1 MPTFTHFASLFL
13 MLLFTPSLTQA
24 QDSAANKFIIR
35 GQVQDAAGTAVA
47 FANVAL
53 YTASDSTLAKVETT
67 GDDGLF
73 RIVDVPG
80 NTYDLVVT
88 YIGAPE
94 LRMPGI
100 RVDRDVD
107 VEVLQL
113 SPAGVELAEA
123 TVTARRAL
131 VEVKPDRT
139 VFNVE
144 GTINAVGNSGL
155 DLLRKAP
162 GVTVD
167 NNDNINVL
175 SRSGVLL
182 YVDGRRMPLSGADLA
197 TYLRNLNAEEID
209 RIDIITNPGARY
221 EAEGNAG
228 IIDIRLKKAEDEG
241 ANGSVS
247 VNGSQGRYSQG
258 NVTANGNYRN
268 RWINVFGSAGY
279 ANSQWYNVTGLENYQ
294 NSLLLDQVVFNSS
307 VNSSPNYRIGADF
320 SVGEKHTL
328 GFLASG
334 RYNDNTGY
342 VRDDV
347 DIFNLATGVETVDS
361 TLAART
367 DNDSDRS
374 QNAYNLNYRYL
385 PGEGQTLNVD
395 LDFGRY
401 RNDALSEQVNAYTN
415 AAGSPLSSIYYYF
428 DTPIDIDIY
437 TAKADYERTLWGGTL
452 SAGGKFS
459 RVMTENTFLFYDVH
473 PGAPSERTL
482 DEQLSNR
489 FDYTENVYAGYL
501 SYQGKWSDRWQFTA
515 GLRAEITDAEGELM
529 PFLEELREPPVEL
542 NYVSFFP
549 NAGLTYSLD
558 AQKGNTLNLAYGR
571 RINRPDY
578 NVLNPFREQISQLT
592 YERGNPFL
600 RPEIVDNLELGY
612 THAYRYNFKLG
623 YSSTSNQITRL
634 IGPDNEDPR
643 AGYISWDNLASQRV
657 ISFNASAPM
666 QLQEK
671 WNLYVNASASHL
683 YNQADYGDGA
693 VIDVKAFTYSFF
705 VQNTINLPW
714 NLVAEIGGYFSGPG
728 VWGGVLRYNEQGA
741 LNLGLQRKFLNDQLN
756 VKLSANDILFT
767 SGWTGTSEFNG
778 LRTVG
783 YGNWDSRRVALSL
796 SYSFGNQQVKS
807 RNRRTGLEK
816 EAERLG
822 DGE

>member
-1 MPTFTHFASLFL
+1 MRIPIT
-13 MLLFTPSLTQA
+13 LLLLVILCTCARAQLTL
-24 QDSAANKFIIR
+24 R
-35 GQVQDAAGTAVA
+35 GQVQDADELPVA

-53 YTASDSTLAKVETT
+53 YLSADSSLVKVETT
-67 GDDGLF
+67 DDAGLF
-73 RIVDVPG
+73 RMENVPPE
-80 NTYDLVVT
+80 TYDLSVT
-88 YIGAPE
+88 YLGAPE
-94 LRMPGI
+94 LRRAGLIVQQDTDLGI
-100 RVDRDVD
+100 
-107 VEVLQL
+107 LAM

-131 VEVKPDRT
+131 VEVKADRT

-182 YVDGRRMPLSGADLA
+182 YVDGRRMPLSGDDLA

-241 ANGSVS
+241 ANGSLS
-247 VNGSQGRYSQG
+247 VNGSQGRYFQG
-258 NVTANGNYRN
+258 SVNANGNYRN
-268 RWINVFGSAGY
+268 RWINLFGSAGY
-279 ANSQWYNVTGLENYQ
+279 SNSEWYNTTGLENYQ
-294 NSLLLDQVVFNSS
+294 NGLLLDQVLYNTSTNST
-307 VNSSPNYRIGADF
+307 PTYRIGADINL
-320 SVGEKHTL
+320 GERHTV

-334 RYNDNTGY
+334 RYSDMEGFVYDNIGIYNLSTGTENY
-342 VRDDV
+342 
-347 DIFNLATGVETVDS
+347 DS
-361 TLAART
+361 TLAAT
-367 DNDSDRS
+367 TVNDYDRS
-374 QNAYNLNYRYL
+374 QNAYNLNYRYASE
-385 PGEGQTLNVD
+385 EGRTLNVD
-395 LDFGRY
+395 LDYGRY
-401 RNDALSEQVNAYTN
+401 RNDNLSDQVNAYS
-415 AAGSPLSSIYYYF
+415 APGGSPLSSVSYAF

-437 TAKADYERTLWGGTL
+437 TAKADYEQKLGAGQL
-452 SAGGKFS
+452 SAGTKFS
-459 RVMTENTFLFYDVH
+459 RVMTENTFLFYDVFTGL
-473 PGAPSERTL
+473 PAEAVRNDTR
-482 DEQLSNR
+482 SNR

-501 SYQGKWSDRWQFTA
+501 SYQGKWGERWQYTA
-515 GLRAEITDAEGELM
+515 GLRVEVTDADGELM
-529 PFLEELREPPVEL
+529 PFLDDLREPPVEL
-542 NYVSFFP
+542 NYVSLFP
-549 NAGLTYSLD
+549 NAGLTYAID
-558 AQKGNTLNLAYGR
+558 AQKGNTINLAYGR

-600 RPEIVDNLELGY
+600 NPEIVDNVELGY
-612 THAYRYNFKLG
+612 THAYRYNFKLA
-623 YSSTSNQITRL
+623 YSNTANQITRL
-634 IGPDNEDPR
+634 LGPDDLDPR
-643 AGYISWDNLASQRV
+643 AGYISWDNLASQRI
-657 ISFNASAPM
+657 ISFNASAPI

-693 VIDVKAFTYSFF
+693 TIDVKAFTYSLF

-714 NLVAEIGGYFSGPG
+714 SLVAEVGGYFSGPG

-756 VKLSANDILFT
+756 VKLSANDLFYT

-783 YGNWDSRRVALSL
+783 FGNWDSRRIALSL

-807 RNRRTGLEK
+807 RNRRTGLEN
-816 EAERLG
+816 EAGRI
-822 DGE
+822 GEE